1 MNTDETQKILDAVK
15 SINIKNEQSQVTT
28 NFTTDNSL
36 YKSTLLEP
44 VVQQMGSA
52 YTAQN
57 NLTVE
62 NIPHDKD
69 ERDIYE
75 VDYSYVNTL
84 KKPFYIKSFQV
95 TSANTV
101 GQNIFTLNLPSDY
114 FAANHVLQNI
124 GNTFKSFR
132 GDFHLLVSVQGT
144 PLASG
149 ALAAIVTYGGT
160 GVGSYTSATS
170 SLQNAY
176 YRHHA
181 ILDYSD
187 NSNTI
192 DLIVPFRYLRN
203 AIDPFLSAHSVRF
216 SPIVPL
222 AGQTSVTITISA
234 FVENPVFRFLRPITA
249 PTVARTTQGL
259 INVTTINNTM
269 RDIMDSTL
277 PVNLTGD
284 TVDINPSM
292 MDDVPIPTN
301 PTPFIVKYNS
311 MNNANNPHAIE
322 RTTLISGAQRVSD
335 KHTYGT
341 TMDEM
346 SIKSITQKDHFH
358 TSFDVTTSSAVNST
372 LFATYVT
379 PTVVW
384 RTTANQVV
392 TPLDKLTSYMKYW
405 RGGLKFK
412 FRFYMNRFQSIKL
425 YAAMFYKDTEPTVLA
440 DFSTSHGVVLDI
452 GGDQR
457 EVEIEI
463 PYNAETAWLHCP
475 IRMGQDF
482 TLDTFQKYVLGK
494 LALYTMTPLISP
506 TGSPTSVSCHVTM
519 STSDDFEYASYMAAT
534 GFPHSIMLSSK
545 SERTPNDIMDVV
557 PSVKV
562 AMKRYT
568 KRSNYRQVFDIGER
582 KLIANIINPMQTV
595 SDYAAEGPWTD
606 GEAEMYKP
614 FYKELPLADL
624 FNAVRGGYTIRIE
637 TTLGRNREE
646 VSSTIYDWVPFC
658 LYINGPQINA
668 VASQY
673 GPAIVRTLNQ
683 YYLSDW
689 SDAISSPSTPYHI
702 QPINPLTYK
711 EGTTAVFEVDC
722 SYLPVNKYALH
733 NPAGTMQ
740 SHGLLVWG
748 WYAPILHNEP
758 NRQTVQ
764 VHSQLFQK
772 ISDDTRFGLAEKAN
786 FSIVAAPTWDAELI
800 PVIA

>member
-1 MNTDETQKILDAVK
+1 M
-15 SINIKNEQSQVTT
+15 
-28 NFTTDNSL
+28 
-36 YKSTLLEP
+36 
-44 VVQQMGSA
+44 
-52 YTAQN
+52 
-57 NLTVE
+57 
-62 NIPHDKD
+62 
-69 ERDIYE
+69 
-75 VDYSYVNTL
+75 
-84 KKPFYIKSFQV
+84 
-95 TSANTV
+95 
-101 GQNIFTLNLPSDY
+101 
-114 FAANHVLQNI
+114 
-124 GNTFKSFR
+124 
-132 GDFHLLVSVQGT
+132 VSVQGT

-149 ALAAIVTYGGT
+149 AIAAIVTYGAAI
-160 GVGSYTSATS
+160 GSYASATS

-192 DLIVPFRYLRN
+192 DLIVPFRFLRN

-249 PTVARTTQGL
+249 PTVVRTVQGLITIATINKNTTYTIDSTSFSPNKPSTTILTEKQTQGF

-284 TVDINPSM
+284 TIDINPSM

-301 PTPFIVKYNS
+301 PSPFIVKYNS
-311 MNNANNPHAIE
+311 MNNANNPHSIE
-322 RTTLISGAQRVSD
+322 RPTLISGAQRVSD

-372 LFATYVT
+372 TFATYVT

-425 YAAMFYKDTEPTVLA
+425 YAAMFYKDSEPTILA

-482 TLDTFQKYVLGK
+482 TADTIQKYVLGK

-506 TGSPTSVSCHVTM
+506 TGSPTSVTCHVTM
-519 STSDDFEYASYMAAT
+519 STSDDFEYASYMASA
-534 GFPHSIMLSSK
+534 GFPHSIMLSTK
-545 SERTPNDIMDVV
+545 SERTLNDIMDVV

-568 KRSNYRQVFDIGER
+568 KRSNYRQVFNISDR
-582 KLIANIINPMQTV
+582 KLIANIINPMQAV
-595 SDYAAEGPWTD
+595 SDYAAEGPWHD

-624 FNAVRGGYTIRIE
+624 FSAVRGGYTIRIE

-646 VSSTIYDWVPFC
+646 TTSTIYDWVPFC
-658 LYINGPQINA
+658 VYINGPQINA
-668 VASQY
+668 TADQY
-673 GPAIVRTLNQ
+673 GPLIVKTLNQ
-683 YYLSDW
+683 YYLTDW
-689 SDAISSPSTPYHI
+689 SDATTSPSTPYHI
-702 QPINPLTYK
+702 QPVNPLTYK

-733 NPAGTMQ
+733 NPAGTSQ

-748 WYAPILHNEP
+748 WYAPILYTEP
-758 NRQTVQ
+758 TSQTVQ

-772 ISDDTRFGLAEKAN
+772 ISDDTRFGLAENAN

-800 PVIA
+800 PVVV